1 MAVDHVVGE
10 EHRDLQAAA
19 HGRVLHRAVFRAG
32 DRVERT
38 ADVACRDFLA
48 DHFARHFRADADQAQ
63 LADFFIEG
71 HLLHQVADEGFLV
84 LQGCG
89 RRGGQYVMT
98 GQADEQAQ
106 QTQLLH
112 E

>member
-10 EHRDLQAAA
+10 EHRDLQPAA
-19 HGRVLHRAVFRAG
+19 HGRVLHRTVFRTG

-38 ADVACRDFLA
+38 ADVAGRDL
-48 DHFARHFRADADQAQ
+48 FANHLPGHFRADADQAQ